1 MQATWKAPVV
11 EDEEGEGGAR
21 PQGSKKPSHQSTNA
35 TGERSPERREHSSWM
50 WTAFK
55 CRTYLFK
62 CKCRGCTTPP
72 LHEQK
77 WYVVKRLLLFP
88 GSPGHEERVWRWG
101 LFLQTLQTSSQIC
114 LCLYYSHTFVM
125 FLSVQLVG
133 FWKNIVRTC
142 VSYTRENRN
151 TLCVVVFLGG
161 FMSELFMKGNKS
173 EMWRVKEYLKPC
185 SNNQCAFKKTSL
197 APNCT
202 NRDSMCQSYIF
213 LFDFQDVLLHSH
225 LPKQTH
231 EYCFW
236 PWNDS
241 VLYL

>member
-1 MQATWKAPVV
+1 MQMPGLHNSIT
-11 EDEEGEGGAR
+11 
-21 PQGSKKPSHQSTNA
+21 
-35 TGERSPERREHSSWM
+35 
-50 WTAFK
+50 
-55 CRTYLFK
+55 
-62 CKCRGCTTPP
+62 P

-88 GSPGHEERVWRWG
+88 GSPGHKERVWGWG
-101 LFLQTLQTSSQIC
+101 LFLQTLKTSSQIC
-114 LCLYYSHTFVM
+114 LCLYYSHVFVM

-133 FWKNIVRTC
+133 FWKNVVRTC

-197 APNCT
+197 APN
-202 NRDSMCQSYIF
+202 RDSMCQSYIF
-213 LFDFQDVLLHSH
+213 LFDFQDVFLHSH

>member
-1 MQATWKAPVV
+1 MKGACR
-11 EDEEGEGGAR
+11 GGRGGGGGAR

-114 LCLYYSHTFVM
+114 LCLYYSHMFVM

-133 FWKNIVRTC
+133 FWKNVVRTC

-185 SNNQCAFKKTSL
+185 SNNQCAFKKTFL
-197 APNCT
+197 APNW
-202 NRDSMCQSYIF
+202 
-213 LFDFQDVLLHSH
+213 DFNVPVIYFSLTSRSQFHTQDVFLHSH

-231 EYCFW
+231 KYCFW